1 MFLRVDK
8 LQIDLPAPKRQDPN
22 AAAALQEL
30 LGGKYGEMSTL
41 GNYMF
46 QSFNFRSKSKLRP
59 FYSLVAAITAEE
71 LGHVELVSNGV
82 AMLNNGPDNDGD
94 EEDGGDISDAPFED
108 MKDIR
113 LAAAFLSGGGGAMP
127 VNSNGQSW
135 NNDFITTTGNV
146 VLDLLH
152 NFHLECGARLHKLRV
167 YETLTDPTGRE
178 VCGYLLVRGSV
189 HAHAYALA
197 LKKITGVEIEKML
210 PTPNIP
216 LGNIPECQKYLDEG
230 SHRRLYTFSP
240 DDYKEMA
247 GHLGQRRDGAAR
259 RSAGRAEGGRR
270 HARRRQDPPAHRR
283 ALGLHAGLCPGGN
296 VRDRHQALQG
306 VALTGSGRGRS
317 GLSRAFHRQPQAP
330 GSSIGQ
336 SVMRFRSSATVKSSS
351 GPATRS
357 RTEMPAAWTRLGIA
371 GDEGMP
377 PVEVVPLA
385 QQPIGAGLGQ
395 PGEAA
400 HGIGRQAHAIGHLGL
415 AVRVVAAAAGSGRR
429 GGCSPHRC
437 TSPRRYPRPRA

>member
-1 MFLRVDK
+1 MFMRVDQ
-8 LQIDLPAPKRQDPN
+8 LQAALPAPTRADPN

-46 QSFNFRSKSKLRP
+46 QSFNFRSKEKLRP
-59 FYSLVAAITAEE
+59 FYSLVASITAEE

-82 AMLNNGPDNDGD
+82 AMLNNGPDVPDGD
-94 EEDGGDISDAPFED
+94 LGDGGDISGAPWEG

-127 VNSNGQSW
+127 VNSNGVSW

-146 VLDLLH
+146 VVDLLH

-167 YETLTDPTGRE
+167 YETLSDPTGRE

-197 LKKITGVEIEKML
+197 LEKITGVDVKKFL

-240 DDYKEMA
+240 NDYKEMS
-247 GHLGQRRDGAAR
+247 GIWGNGQVALPLDPPGELEVVDGMP
-259 RSAGRAEGGRR
+259 EGGKI
-270 HARRRQDPPAHRR
+270 
-283 ALGLHAGLCPGGN
+283 
-296 VRDRHQALQG
+296 HQLVG
-306 VALTGSGRGRS
+306 VPSAFTPDYAPEEMFEIAEKLYKA
-317 GLSRAFHRQPQAP
+317 SR
-330 GSSIGQ
+330 
-336 SVMRFRSSATVKSSS
+336 
-351 GPATRS
+351 
-357 RTEMPAAWTRLGIA
+357 
-371 GDEGMP
+371 
-377 PVEVVPLA
+377 
-385 QQPIGAGLGQ
+385 
-395 PGEAA
+395 
-400 HGIGRQAHAIGHLGL
+400 
-415 AVRVVAAAAGSGRR
+415 
-429 GGCSPHRC
+429 
-437 TSPRRYPRPRA
+437 